1 MHYSQKRN
9 FFGFWER
16 QIIKVLCRSSSI
28 FLFCIFSRCFS
39 CTKHFLSFLHKQ
51 YIVAGLDLFE
61 TFQQL
66 VCLSCGFSFHFMRVT
81 FLH

>member
-9 FFGFWER
+9 FLDFGKDKISKFCT
-16 QIIKVLCRSSSI
+16 VFSLFLCPFHRHQKNRA
-28 FLFCIFSRCFS
+28 FL
-39 CTKHFLSFLHKQ
+39 FLHKQ
-51 YIVAGLDLFE
+51 YIVAGLDLLE

-66 VCLSCGFSFHFMRVT
+66 ICLRCGFSFHLVWVT

>member
-16 QIIKVLCRSSSI
+16 QIIKVLH
-28 FLFCIFSRCFS
+28 CIFSFFCPFHGHQKNRA
-39 CTKHFLSFLHKQ
+39 FLFLHKQ
-51 YIVAGLDLFE
+51 YIVAGLDLLE